1 MPRRV
6 TGRIEPHVWADGRTV
21 TFRLKV
27 RLHGKRYTIS
37 LGTNHEGWS
46 MERAQVELEQ
56 IMRQIE
62 RGTWEPPTR
71 REPAQNDLDHGETVR
86 ATAYRWWQ
94 RRKTELASNTEL
106 DYKWRLEHVLRH
118 LGSGVT
124 AELDARRVDDFRQQL
139 VGGGLSP
146 RSVNM
151 MLDLLAQIL
160 DDAVEYGLLDANPAR
175 GRRRRMKV
183 PKSSRTFLEPD
194 MVVDVLDAAGAWE
207 RELPEHQRYGR
218 RALLATLCLAG
229 PRISE
234 LIESP
239 RGRLD
244 LHAGQLVLGKK
255 TEAGIDRTLEV
266 SAFLLDELRAHLA
279 ALPGV
284 LRDAHGAALPIFPT
298 RTGGHLNAS
307 NIRNRLLNGTPA
319 RGTRSP
325 TKGVVERVNE
335 KRAAEGR
342 MLLPAR
348 VTPHTLRRT
357 FASLCFF
364 AGRDLRWVMG
374 QLGHDD
380 PRMTLAVYAQC
391 MKRSQIDDAVVWQLM
406 RFPDEPEERGR
417 DRSFG
422 PTNGPTRLSPFGS

>member
-6 TGRIEPHVWADGRTV
+6 TGRIELHEWADDRTV

-27 RLHGKRYTIS
+27 RTQGKRHTIS

-71 REPAQNDLDHGETVR
+71 REAAQNDLDHGETVR

-118 LGSGVT
+118 LGDHVT
-124 AELDARRVDDFRQQL
+124 TELDAHRVDDFRQQL
-139 VGGGLSP
+139 VGRGLSP
-146 RSVNM
+146 RSVKM
-151 MLDLLAQIL
+151 MLDLLAQTL

-194 MVVDVLDAAGAWE
+194 MVVDLLDVAGAWE
-207 RELPEHQRYGR
+207 RELPEHQRNGR
-218 RALLATLCLAG
+218 RAFLATLCLAG

-255 TEAGIDRTLEV
+255 TQAGIDRTLEL
-266 SAFLLDELRAHLA
+266 SAFLLDDLRAHLA
-279 ALPGV
+279 ALPGA

-319 RGTRSP
+319 HGTRSP
-325 TKGVVERVNE
+325 TKGVVER
-335 KRAAEGR
+335 
-342 MLLPAR
+342 
-348 VTPHTLRRT
+348 
-357 FASLCFF
+357 
-364 AGRDLRWVMG
+364 
-374 QLGHDD
+374 
-380 PRMTLAVYAQC
+380 
-391 MKRSQIDDAVVWQLM
+391 
-406 RFPDEPEERGR
+406 
-417 DRSFG
+417 
-422 PTNGPTRLSPFGS
+422 